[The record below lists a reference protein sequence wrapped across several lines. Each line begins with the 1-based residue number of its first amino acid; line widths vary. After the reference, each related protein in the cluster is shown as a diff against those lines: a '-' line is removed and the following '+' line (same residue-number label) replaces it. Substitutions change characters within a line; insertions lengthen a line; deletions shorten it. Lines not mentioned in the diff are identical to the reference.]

1 MTKHVLIM
9 EDNVELALEWRDAF
23 VLNENEVTLSYSGED
38 AIAHLD
44 RTKFDLVVT
53 DMFVPGQKGGLN
65 VIGKILRMRFDAPP
79 VIAVTGKRRHKDNKE
94 DMNFFLKQVTSLGVS
109 ATLEKPFAPAELILL
124 AHEIWDRK
132 T

>member
-53 DMFVPGQKGGLN
+53 DMFVPEKKGGLN

-79 VIAVTGKRRHKDNKE
+79 VIAVTGTRRHKDNKE